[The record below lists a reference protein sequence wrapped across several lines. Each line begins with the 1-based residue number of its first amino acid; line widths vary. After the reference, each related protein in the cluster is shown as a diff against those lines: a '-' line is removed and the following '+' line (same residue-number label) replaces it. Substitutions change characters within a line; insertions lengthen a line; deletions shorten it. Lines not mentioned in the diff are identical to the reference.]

1 MGIQTLEKGIP
12 SVLRSGKLLNIPGL
26 FLQDYT
32 CIGLATHMSGES
44 IAALVSWVQPDS
56 IAMLRYGL
64 GGGVMQSFGRRVY
77 KIKIS
82 RIESPM

>member
-56 IAMLRYGL
+56 IAMLRYGW
-64 GGGVMQSFGRRVY
+64 GGVMQFFGRRVY